1 MLKLLQKMA
10 SEISLKMSE
19 KSTLGI
25 IGMSPGH
32 VALLNYYVTQEVN
45 RQRRIIDQD
54 HPEVLALGLPT
65 SDLKM
70 LKSAA
75 DLCRD
80 FGCDIIAIAESV
92 PEATLQA
99 SFGYLSLP
107 IFAVTQYTDDLRTLA
122 VTLVD
127 EMYKPRKTLR
137 PCTYFISQE
146 ETNEA
151 LKRDCS
157 DRSARM
163 KQTYRRGGYPLL
175 DKMYSKRFVGVLGG
189 AGPLASAAFCQK
201 CADFGVPFVLYSNTN
216 APSKHDFEMGVG
228 PDYRGHYQNAC
239 DFFSKIN
246 PAAFVITCNTA
257 HKRLGSYLDGFRRL
271 QTVFVD
277 IRGPALEDSVAQ
289 HGNKFILLGTNR
301 TTGVG
306 LGNGEI
312 GIFEEFRVFH
322 HLDIELFV
330 CNPEQQDTVNSAIRD
345 VKAGRLR
352 NETAFPQLQEETSEA
367 PIVGGNN
374 SEMTDL
380 AGLAVHSSAEV
391 KIGAREKILKVVDE
405 LRALYGHKPVI
416 LACTE
421 LPLPFSM
428 MELSHLGFIDPGQC
442 LCEKVREM
450 LFDTSNA

>member
-1 MLKLLQKMA
+1 
-10 SEISLKMSE
+10 MSTDSDAIINE

-32 VALLNYYVTQEVN
+32 VALLNYYICMEVN
-45 RQRRIIDQD
+45 RQKRILDQD
-54 HPEVLALGLPT
+54 HPEVLAIGLPT

-75 DLCRD
+75 ELCRD
-80 FGCDIIAIAESV
+80 FGCDVIAIAESV
-92 PEATLQA
+92 PADTLQA
-99 SFGYLSLP
+99 SFRYLGLP
-107 IFAVTQYTDDLRTLA
+107 TFAVTQYADDLRTLA
-122 VTLVD
+122 VTLVE
-127 EMYKPRKTLR
+127 EMYRPRKTLR
-137 PCTYFISQE
+137 PCTNFISRE
-146 ETNEA
+146 ETSGA
-151 LKRDCS
+151 LKKDCN

-163 KQTYRRGGYPLL
+163 KQQYRRGGYPLI
-175 DKMYSKRFVGVLGG
+175 DKMYSKKFVGVLGG

-216 APSKHDFEMGVG
+216 APSKHNFEMGVG

-271 QTVFVD
+271 QMVFVD
-277 IRGPALEDSVAQ
+277 IRGPTLEDSVSR
-289 HGNKFILLGTNR
+289 HGSEFILLGTNR

-306 LGNGEI
+306 LENGEI
-312 GIFEEFRVFH
+312 GIFEEFKTFH
-322 HLDIELFV
+322 NLAIELY
-330 CNPEQQDTVNSAIRD
+330 CCSAEQQEIINSAIRD

-352 NETAFPQLQEETSEA
+352 SENAFPQVQEESSELPNLDHNDTERSTS
-367 PIVGGNN
+367 
-374 SEMTDL
+374 MQ
-380 AGLAVHSSAEV
+380 LAVEPTVDV
-391 KIGAREKILKVVDE
+391 KFGAREKILKVVGE
-405 LRALYGHKPVI
+405 LRTLYGHKPVV

-428 MELSHLGFIDPGQC
+428 MELSHLDFIDPGQC
-442 LCEKVREM
+442 LCEKVREK
-450 LFDTSNA
+450 LFNAL